1 MTPMNDEPDEFGIK
15 AAASLKEVGAPDL
28 ASVDLERRSIT
39 DLPDRSRP
47 RTLGFFRR
55 GRIVGLAAVVP
66 VLAIVAALALWVPAQ
81 LNHAPAG
88 LDPSRFAGDPR
99 MLACEK
105 YGDRTLSDVQ
115 YAFELAHGRD
125 YRANLRLPV
134 QPDLAGAEEPAL
146 VVVFTTGTPLHSIGG
161 DPPVAFTPRPGART
175 VCVDMAGLQYP
186 LLLNNLDPSE
196 IVLPPAPQP
205 TGPIA
210 GVFAD
215 TKRVL
220 AAMAWDAGSKSLW
233 VVDSFAGWSGLL
245 TRVGLD
251 GSTQHWALPNGPH
264 VQLQPAI
271 KAGAEQPAG
280 LTASYD
286 WNATD
291 VVVDGQGKV
300 WIAAGYGLV
309 RFDPATGKSQL
320 KVFAELEMSKVYAPG
335 GRWLSAISADGDGV
349 LVTRDGDPAV
359 YRVDESLS
367 VTTLF
372 TLPSR
377 WIGLAGIAVVG
388 DRILVGDDNVDA
400 AFDRNGKQIA
410 QGTSTVTYGSLRTI
424 SANRAV
430 ILPTAIGDTEATV
443 IDQNCAAVGRIT
455 IPMEPIQAGDTYN
468 RLVLATD
475 WISHVW
481 YGEWD
486 ETWPVYLVQ
495 AELSPMP

>member
-1 MTPMNDEPDEFGIK
+1 MTPMNDDPDEFGIK
-15 AAASLKEVGAPDL
+15 AAASLKEIGAPDP
-28 ASVDLERRSIT
+28 ASVDRVRRT
-39 DLPDRSRP
+39 MADLPDHSRP
-47 RTLGFFRR
+47 RTLRFFRR

-66 VLAIVAALALWVPAQ
+66 VLAIVAALVLWVPGQ
-81 LNHAPAG
+81 LNHAAG

-161 DPPVAFTPRPGART
+161 NPPLAFTPRPGART

-186 LLLNNLDPSE
+186 LFLNNLDPSE
-196 IVLPPAPQP
+196 IVLPPAPEP

-215 TKRVL
+215 TKREL
-220 AAMAWDAGSKSLW
+220 AAMAWDSGSQSLW
-233 VVDSFAGWSGLL
+233 VVTWNGGPGGSL

-251 GSTQHWALPNGPH
+251 GSTKHWPLPNGPEL
-264 VQLQPAI
+264 QIQPEIQAGLQQPAL
-271 KAGAEQPAG
+271 P
-280 LTASYD
+280 TASYD
-286 WNATD
+286 WRATD

-300 WIAAGYGLV
+300 WIAAGYGLI
-309 RFDPATGKSQL
+309 RFDPATGKIGL
-320 KVFAELEMSKVYAPG
+320 KSFSESDMTKVYTDG
-335 GRWLSAISADGDGV
+335 GHWLSAIAADGDGV
-349 LVTRDGDPAV
+349 LVTRNGDAAV
-359 YRVDESLS
+359 LRVNESLAE
-367 VTTLF
+367 TTLF

-377 WIGLAGIAVVG
+377 WTGTTGVAVVG

-410 QGTSTVTYGSLRTI
+410 QGNSTVKYGSLRTI

-455 IPMEPIQAGDTYN
+455 IPMERIQAGDTYN

-475 WISHVW
+475 WVSHVW
-481 YGEWD
+481 YGEWE

-495 AELSPMP
+495 AELPPAP